1 MHNYDNRN
9 HYKIANIISFNRN
22 YVKNGGK
29 KKEKNMNL
37 RMCGFLVS
45 ESSTV

>member
-29 KKEKNMNL
+29 KKRKKHEFENVWISGVRK
-37 RMCGFLVS
+37 
-45 ESSTV
+45 